1 MIAYE
6 TKTGTITLGEDYLA
20 KLIGNAASSCF
31 GVAGMAPHGKQKL
44 RNIFS
49 KKNYSEKGIN
59 ITGDIDMINIDLHI
73 IVAYGMNINAVNKRV
88 YRNFLLDAFAVHV
101 QCYLRSVV
109 NKLGFFFA
117 KSSEKNDRNANT
129 RRADTQYQR

>member
-6 TKTGTITLGEDYLA
+6 TKLGSILLSEDYLA

-49 KKNYSEKGIN
+49 KKNYTEKGIN
-59 ITGDIDMINIDLHI
+59 ITGDIDMINVDLHI
-73 IVAYGMNINAVNKRV
+73 IVAYGKNINAIAKSIVHKVKYTVTEATGINVNK
-88 YRNFLLDAFAVHV
+88 
-101 QCYLRSVV
+101 VV
-109 NKLGFFFA
+109 VKVDGI
-117 KSSEKNDRNANT
+117 KE
-129 RRADTQYQR
+129 